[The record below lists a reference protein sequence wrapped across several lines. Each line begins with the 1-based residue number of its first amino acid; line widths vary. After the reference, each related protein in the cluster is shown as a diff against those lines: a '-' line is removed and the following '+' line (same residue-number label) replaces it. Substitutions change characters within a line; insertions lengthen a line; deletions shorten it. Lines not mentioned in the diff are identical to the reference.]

1 MLRHNAP
8 AVSRPYAALPLPG
21 LIAAIF
27 LVFSASPVLVA
38 ANSGTNSAV
47 FTRIEQ
53 ALKLSSEPVYV
64 NVVAQAEGAQP
75 AAPNGI
81 TGQITMFVILF
92 TFLSAATLL
101 MWRYA
106 RRDNTS
112 PRRIGRRI

>member
-1 MLRHNAP
+1 MLRQSAQG
-8 AVSRPYAALPLPG
+8 ASPYAALLLSG
-21 LIAAIF
+21 LMVAILF
-27 LVFSASPVLVA
+27 VFSEFPVPVA
-38 ANSGTNSAV
+38 ANSGTNDAV

-53 ALKLSSEPVYV
+53 ALKLPSEPVYV
-64 NVVAQAEGAQP
+64 NVVTEVEGAQP

-81 TGQITMFVILF
+81 TGQITMFLILF

-101 MWRYA
+101 TWRYA